1 MTKSIPTTE
10 KEIKSVT
17 KFGLNVLK
25 TIKDRTIE
33 ISEFEHNPAFID
45 ELKTLGGDNSKDR
58 FVYVFPNEESISL
71 RLNEILT
78 FYWCNSRTL
87 TAGQR
92 TLRDKINWLF
102 DEEKGITDFFFK
114 KDSYGMGFYDL
125 NECCG
130 TPKDIKKELQKA
142 GIKVSQIRGR
152 RIYVKC
158 D

>member
-1 MTKSIPTTE
+1 MTKSIPTSE
-10 KEIKSVT
+10 KGVKSVT
-17 KFGLNVLK
+17 KFGLTTLK
-25 TIKDRTIE
+25 TVKEKTIE
-33 ISEFEHNPAFID
+33 ISEFDYNPAFTD
-45 ELKTLGGDNSKDR
+45 ELDKLGGDNSKNR
-58 FVYVFPNEESISL
+58 FVYVFPNDENISL

-78 FYWCNSRTL
+78 FYWCNSKTL

-92 TLRDKINWLF
+92 ALRDKINKWF
-102 DEEKGITDFFFK
+102 GGEKGITDFFFK

-130 TPKDIKKELQKA
+130 TPKEIKKELQAA